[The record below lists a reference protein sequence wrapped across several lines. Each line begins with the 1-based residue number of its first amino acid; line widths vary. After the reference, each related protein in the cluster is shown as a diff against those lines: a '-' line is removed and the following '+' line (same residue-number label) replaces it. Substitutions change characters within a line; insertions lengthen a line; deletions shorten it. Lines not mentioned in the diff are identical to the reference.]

1 MKLSTPGPGKL
12 SLPAGH
18 VGLWFEGSPARL
30 TDVSAGSPVVAEGK
44 GKVGLVVTAIF
55 IPGEIEIYGPVSSND
70 LVELLDEFS
79 DCQGRVIRFD
89 RPQNINLAKEV
100 VSKIHLPTNMSIQF
114 GGGKDRDVKILKV
127 DGDSRT
133 KKKVK
138 VGQSVRRLEFPG
150 ESPYFASV
158 GAKTLNVILGHHEK
172 TRGKVLV
179 TGQPFDRSSSS
190 TEKLVPEEEEEEPQE
205 KKKINSMKDSIRSS
219 ISILKEQTKRR

>member
-89 RPQNINLAKEV
+89 RLQNINLAKEV
-100 VSKIHLPTNMSIQF
+100 VSKIHLPTKMSIQF
-114 GGGKDRDVKILKV
+114 GGKDRDVKILKV

-179 TGQPFDRSSSS
+179 TGQPFDDRSSSS
-190 TEKLVPEEEEEEPQE
+190 TEKLVLEEEEPQE

>member
-1 MKLSTPGPGKL
+1 M
-12 SLPAGH
+12 
-18 VGLWFEGSPARL
+18 
-30 TDVSAGSPVVAEGK
+30 
-44 GKVGLVVTAIF
+44 
-55 IPGEIEIYGPVSSND
+55 
-70 LVELLDEFS
+70 ELLDEFS

-89 RPQNINLAKEV
+89 RLQNINLAKEV
-100 VSKIHLPTNMSIQF
+100 VSKIHLPTKMSIQF
-114 GGGKDRDVKILKV
+114 GGKDRDVKILKV

-190 TEKLVPEEEEEEPQE
+190 TEKLVLEEEEPQE
-205 KKKINSMKDSIRSS
+205 KKKIKSMKDSIRSS